1 MKAVTFQRVRRLSL
15 LQPLSV
21 RNFRLLFLGHCGSML
36 GDQFYLIALPWL
48 VYTLTGSNVMLG
60 TVLLVSGAIRS
71 AFLLMGGALSDRF
84 SPRMLM
90 LAAYVLGAVVTALT
104 ALAVHYDITQS
115 WHLFLLGG
123 CFGLVEATFFP
134 AYQSM
139 TPLLIARQQLVA
151 GNSLLRSAVRLM
163 AVIGPAVAGVV
174 ITRTGFT
181 AAFAFDAASFVFAFF
196 MISMIRTPR
205 LAEATESEAVAA
217 PATPRQP
224 LMQSIAE
231 GVRYTLR
238 NSSLRSLFVYLMA
251 FEFGA
256 TGADYVGLPA
266 FARQHFGDAEGAK
279 VLGVLVSSLGAGLL
293 IGMVLAGSLN
303 AFKREGRVTTLMTLL
318 MVCALTGLAFVST
331 LLPACI
337 AIFAFGVAS
346 GAVSIIIQARIQMAT
361 DKRMLGRVMSILM
374 LGISLSEMA
383 AFALAGL
390 LADWKLWVVFLLGGL
405 MMAIALLAWMSSQR
419 DNERPPFMDR
429 EPILERD

>member
-1 MKAVTFQRVRRLSL
+1 LKAVTIKPVRRLSL
-15 LQPLSV
+15 LQPLTV

-90 LAAYVLGAVVTALT
+90 LAAYVLGAVVTGLT
-104 ALAVHYDITQS
+104 ALAVHFEITQS
-115 WHLFLLGG
+115 WHLFLLVG
-123 CFGLVEATFFP
+123 CFGLIEATFFP

-139 TPLLIARQQLVA
+139 TPLLIAREQLVA
-151 GNSLLRSAVRLM
+151 GNSLLRSTVRLM
-163 AVIGPAVAGVV
+163 GVIGPAVAGVV

-196 MISMIRTPR
+196 MIGMIRTPR
-205 LAEATESEAVAA
+205 LAEVNEAGTVAA
-217 PATPRQP
+217 SAAPRQP

-231 GVRYTLR
+231 GVRYTLS

-256 TGADYVGLPA
+256 TGATFVGLPA
-266 FARQHFGDAEGAK
+266 FARQQFGEEEGAR
-279 VLGVLVSSLGAGLL
+279 VLGVLVSSLGAGMLM
-293 IGMVLAGSLN
+293 GMVLAGSLN
-303 AFKREGRVTTLMTLL
+303 AIKREVRVTTLMTVL

-331 LLPACI
+331 LPPACV
-337 AIFAFGVAS
+337 AIFSFGIAS
-346 GAVSIIIQARIQMAT
+346 GAVSIIIQARIQMAS

-374 LGISLSEMA
+374 LSISLSEMA
-383 AFALAGL
+383 AFALAGV
-390 LADWKLWVVFLLGGL
+390 LADWKLWVVFLLGGI
-405 MMAIALLAWMSSQR
+405 MMAIALLALMTSR
-419 DNERPPFMDR
+419 RGDKAVPLTEG
-429 EPILERD
+429 